1 MMVKDSHFTKF
12 QARTKEVI
20 YLEPSQDFTGH
31 RLWDPITKKVSMSR
45 DVTFFEDTFSPLIN
59 YTGNPFASIIQ
70 EYDSDDSDQ
79 NSDSDEEAL
88 IRHSV

>member
-1 MMVKDSHFTKF
+1 
-12 QARTKEVI
+12 
-20 YLEPSQDFTGH
+20 
-31 RLWDPITKKVSMSR
+31 MSR

-79 NSDSDEEAL
+79 NNDSDEEAL